1 MKQIGNFIKQID
13 LYGSTINLTIH
24 HKRTSKTVIGGF
36 ITLFSII
43 FFIVYGIIN
52 SKNLINRL
60 NPVVTRFALF
70 NKQYIQVEDF
80 FSKIPI
86 AVSINGFDINYLID
100 YFTIYVYYEEY
111 IRENWTYLD
120 TSIISLVNCTK
131 NHFVNVSE
139 EIFNKE
145 IYGNSYCLNMTELK
159 NKSLFYSNGIEGN
172 IYILLTYCEQLYN
185 PKCRSKEEILN
196 FFSIGLGDFMIS
208 IGVGGINPL
217 NYKEPIQYFIQKKI
231 VIPSIHFTGGYDIY
245 IYQEELE
252 TDDGLFMKNNK
263 ITYSY
268 NILESHSY
276 FITDLFDS
284 TLAYIKILPSNTS
297 YYNKRVYTKIQDY
310 LSQLGGMIGL
320 AFNILPYIVY
330 IFSIGIRDEK
340 ILNTLLEF
348 KNDTITYDTI
358 KNTYSF
364 KNIFKNLS
372 IKKGNI
378 EKNGNLEKKT
388 IEDSSFQINLK
399 KNNFF
404 SQIRNQNGNQDVDIF
419 LDDWKKRK
427 IKKIKFS
434 HFEIIKLY
442 LCNCKCIIKKTKS
455 KKLLLYH
462 EYKSIIGKY
471 LEVPFLINKFE
482 ENDKLKYILFNKKEL
497 SLFKFI
503 SNDIVYSDNFT
514 MKKNK
519 LTLKKLFYNNDR
531 EIASKLLLFLKE
543 KHNINRDKYVK
554 RLVKFFYDKY
564 QT

>member
-52 SKNLINRL
+52 AKNLINRL

-86 AVSINGFDINYLID
+86 AISFNGFDINELID

-111 IRENWTYLD
+111 IRENNSFLD

-131 NHFVNVSE
+131 DHFVNVSE

-172 IYILLTYCEQLYN
+172 IYIYLTYCEPIYN
-185 PKCRSKEEILN
+185 PNCRSKEEIINLL
-196 FFSIGLGDFMIS
+196 SLGFTDFMIS
-208 IGVGGINPL
+208 IGVSGINPL
-217 NYKEPIQYFIQKKI
+217 NYKEPIQYFIQKKT
-231 VIPSIHFTGGYDIY
+231 VSPSIHFIGGYDIY

-340 ILNTLLEF
+340 ILNTLLEL

-358 KNTYSF
+358 KNSYSF

-378 EKNGNLEKKT
+378 EKNGNSEKKN
-388 IEDSSFQINLK
+388 IEESSFQINLK

-434 HFEIIKLY
+434 NFEIIKLY

-531 EIASKLLLFLKE
+531 EIASELLLFLKE
-543 KHNINRDKYVK
+543 NNNMNRDNYVK